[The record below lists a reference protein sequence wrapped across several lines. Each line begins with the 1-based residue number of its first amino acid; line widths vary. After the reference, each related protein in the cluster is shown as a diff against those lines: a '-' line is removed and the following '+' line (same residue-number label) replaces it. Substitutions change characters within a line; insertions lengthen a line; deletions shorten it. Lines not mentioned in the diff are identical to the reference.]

1 MRSTRLMALGL
12 TAALGLAACGSG
24 GGSGSDDS
32 GPITIGMVAPLTG
45 PLAPLGIGDKAA
57 AEQEVAAINKAG
69 GIDGRKIKLI
79 IVDDKSDVPQS
90 VTEYSKMAANRDISL
105 VLSSANV
112 SASTAIGPTAQ
123 SRKVPTLALGPVTA
137 FVDGKNPYA
146 FTIPASPKAYAEKL
160 VDYFVDQGVKTLSV
174 AYNGKDVYGPTGN
187 DATKAAA
194 KAAGID
200 VVMDESFDPAA
211 TDFTPLITKA
221 KNAKAD
227 AFLVW
232 GAGPA
237 PVIIAKQLQGTG
249 IKMTATGANASNLFT
264 EPAGDAAEGMVMA
277 SSIAVPGKDIPAGPL
292 KSLIDEFAGPWEKAN
307 KGIFPPQFAFD
318 GATGIQIAKAAIEK
332 AGSSDREVIRDALEG
347 LDVLTPTGR
356 FQYSKTDHSGLD
368 KSAVAIVEVKD
379 GAFTATEFSRK
390 QFETELPK

>member
-1 MRSTRLMALGL
+1 MRPTRLSAVVLAAGL
-12 TAALGLAACGSG
+12 SLAACGSE
-24 GGSGSDDS
+24 GSSGTSDS
-32 GPITIGMVAPLTG
+32 GPISIGMVAPLTG

-57 AEQEVAAINKAG
+57 AEQEVAAINEAG
-69 GIDGRKIKLI
+69 GIDGREIKLT

-90 VTEYSKMAANRDISL
+90 VTEYGKMAANKDIS
-105 VLSSANV
+105 VILSSANV
-112 SASTAIGPTAQ
+112 SASTAIGPTAM

-146 FTIPASPKAYAEKL
+146 FTIPASPKAYAQKL
-160 VDYFVDQGVKTLSV
+160 VDYFVDQDVKTLSI

-200 VVMDESFDPAA
+200 VVMDEPLDPGA
-211 TDFTPLITKA
+211 TDFTPLVTKA
-221 KNAKAD
+221 KNAGAD

-232 GAGPA
+232 AAGPA
-237 PVIIAKQLQGTG
+237 PVILAKQLQGSG
-249 IKMTATGANASNLFT
+249 VSMVATGANASNLFT
-264 EPAGDAAEGMVMA
+264 EPAGKAAEGMVMA
-277 SSIAVPGKDIPAGPL
+277 SSIAVPGKDLPDGPL
-292 KSLIDEFAGPWEKAN
+292 KKLIDDFAGPWEKTN

-318 GATGIQIAKAAIEK
+318 GVTGIQLVKAAVEK
-332 AGSSDREVIRDALEG
+332 AGSTDREDIRNALES

-356 FQYSKTDHSGLD
+356 FTYSKSDHGGLD

-379 GAFTATEFSRK
+379 GAFTATKFSRE
-390 QFETELPK
+390 QFATELPK